1 MNYKTGVFALS
12 VTIALAIT
20 LPAFVS
26 AAQME
31 IKTAEAGVVCPTA
44 NGKAMQS
51 YNYGYTL
58 QNIGRLAEAEKAYQ
72 KAVELDPAYC
82 DAMDNLGRLLR
93 GRGDAAGAVNWYK
106 RSLSVKPDNSVAH
119 QNLAAAYL
127 YQNDNA
133 GAEKEYQWL
142 IRNDPKNPEGYY
154 GLGNLYV
161 QMKKP
166 GAAIKPLKRAEE
178 LYTAASS
185 PFLVDVRYALGLAF
199 FQRSDYVKAKDYLLL
214 AYPEMSNLPE
224 INYILGLCYLD
235 PSIGDKAQAKRY
247 ILKAREAGANIPVK
261 VLQMIGE

>member
-1 MNYKTGVFALS
+1 MTYKTCVFAFS
-12 VTIALAIT
+12 AAIT
-20 LPAFVS
+20 LAGALPAFVS

-31 IKTAEAGVVCPTA
+31 IKTAEAGVICPTA
-44 NGKAMQS
+44 NEKARLS
-51 YNYGYTL
+51 YNEGYSL
-58 QNIGRLAEAEKAYQ
+58 QNIGRLIEAEKAYQ

-93 GRGDAAGAVNWYK
+93 GRGDVAGAVYWYK
-106 RSLSVKPDNSVAH
+106 RSLSVKPDNTVAH

-127 YQNDNA
+127 YQGDSA

-142 IRNDPKNPEGYY
+142 IRSDPKNPEGFY

-166 GAAIKPLKRAEE
+166 DAAIKPLKRAEE
-178 LYTAASS
+178 LYIAASS
-185 PFLVDVRYALGLAF
+185 PFLADVRYVLGTAF
-199 FQRSDYVKAKDYLLL
+199 FQRSEYMKAKDYLLL

-224 INYILGLCYLD
+224 INYLLGLCYLD

-247 ILKAREAGANIPVK
+247 ILKAREAGKKIPVK